1 MAMFNLGSAL
11 GGFAKR
17 GLEHND
23 EARKNMQDM
32 VKASVATLTTDAIE
46 QRKARKTIKNT
57 YTKTATQLKALGL
70 NGAQIE
76 AAYGAHGE
84 DAFNKLSSL
93 VNSEAASYEADQQKN
108 QKNPLK
114 WTSDMSTN
122 FINKQFVIP
131 ENAANRTI
139 AEQATSYADQNAP
152 MVAPDF
158 NQLAST
164 IGASSQEISFGGGKS
179 RNAKMANQM
188 QGMFRSGAG
197 GEQTA
202 SNAAPFNAAGGSMNI
217 TPSAADVLAMRQGAA
232 TASSA
237 ESNATVDSAKA
248 SVAVDMANYGLKDLQ
263 AGVDTKTFNLEEARK
278 TAPFKLSIMEKQLE
292 KLGYETFEAFVSA
305 DNAEANEAMDFALKG
320 LQIDG
325 ATLANNMAKLKLSVE
340 PDRLAKTMETLDLQ
354 IEGYTQDNI
363 IKGVQAEN
371 ADAMAALDFALKGLN
386 IEGAKLRNE
395 AGVNTNSLHELNQE
409 KLEKSIEL
417 IDASIQDKK
426 SPATYQAHLLQIET
440 SINSLDPNAADYQD
454 KLSALNASKERA
466 KAGLEMYVAT
476 TAKTAAGPKF
486 GSLVNSHAK
495 ALSNKLD
502 RAGFKVG
509 KDYKITIDSITG
521 DSRVTWT
528 GDASAQGAYQGV
540 LNAHNAQYFTAINGY
555 ADGPEA
561 LQALG
566 ISVPDMYPTE
576 EIEDEA
582 AGVTIQLK
590 QPDLDMVGQVYMH
603 PQYGLVQV
611 LNVNNSPELKRL

>member
-1 MAMFNLGSAL
+1 MALFNVGRVI

-23 EARKNMQDM
+23 EARKNLQDM

-46 QRKARKTIKNT
+46 QRKARKAIKNG
-57 YTKTATQLKALGL
+57 YTKTATQLKSLGL
-70 NGAQIE
+70 SGAQIE

-93 VNSEAASYEADQQKN
+93 VNSEAASYEANQQKN
-108 QKNPLK
+108 YKNPLK
-114 WTSDMSTN
+114 WTSAMSTD

-152 MVAPDF
+152 IVAPDF
-158 NQLAST
+158 NQLANT

-197 GEQTA
+197 GEQTP
-202 SNAAPFNAAGGSMNI
+202 SNAAPFNAAGGSMKV
-217 TPSAADVLAMRQGAA
+217 TPSAADVLAMRQG
-232 TASSA
+232 TAQVSSA
-237 ESNATVDSAKA
+237 ESNAKSDAARA
-248 SVAVDMANYGLKDLQ
+248 SVAFDMAEYGLKDLK

-305 DNAEANEAMDFALKG
+305 NNAEANEAMDFALKG

-440 SINSLDPNAADYQD
+440 AINSLDPNAADYQD
-454 KLSALNASKERA
+454 KLSALNASKGRA
-466 KAGLEMYVAT
+466 QAGLAMYVAT
-476 TAKTAAGPKF
+476 TAKTTGGPKF
-486 GSLVNSHAK
+486 NSLVSSHSK
-495 ALSNKLD
+495 ALENKIAA
-502 RAGFKVG
+502 AGL
-509 KDYKITIDSITG
+509 
-521 DSRVTWT
+521 DSRNLFFPEDGGTPQWK
-528 GDASAQGAYQGV
+528 GSQAARSKFDQV

-566 ISVPDMYPTE
+566 IDVPDVFPTE

-582 AGVTIQLK
+582 GEFTIQYK
-590 QPDLDMVGQVYMH
+590 QPSADMIGQVYMH

-611 LNVNNSPELKRL
+611 LNVNNSPELKIL

>member
-1 MAMFNLGSAL
+1 MALFNVGRAI

-23 EARKNMQDM
+23 EARKNLQDM

-46 QRKARKTIKNT
+46 QRKARKTIKSN
-57 YTKTATQLKALGL
+57 YVKTANNLKALKL
-70 NGAQIE
+70 SGAQIE
-76 AAYGAHGE
+76 AAYAAHGD
-84 DAFNKLSSL
+84 DAFNQVRSL
-93 VNSEAASYEADQQKN
+93 VASEAAAYEADQQKN
-108 QKNPLK
+108 HKKPLS
-114 WTSDMSTN
+114 WTSEQTLKFVND
-122 FINKQFVIP
+122 QFSIP
-131 ENAANRTI
+131 ENAVNRSI
-139 AEQATSYADQNAP
+139 AEQAASYADQTAP

-188 QGMFRSGAG
+188 QGMFQSGAG

-217 TPSAADVLAMRQGAA
+217 TPSAAEVMAMRQGDAQVL
-232 TASSA
+232 SA
-237 ESNATVDSAKA
+237 ESNATTDAARA
-248 SVAVDMANYGLKDLQ
+248 SVAFGMAEFGLKDLK
-263 AGVDTKTFNLEEARK
+263 AGVNTKTFNLEEARK
-278 TAPFKLSIMEKQLE
+278 AAPFKLSIMEKQLE
-292 KLGYETFEAFVSA
+292 KLGYDTVQAFVQA
-305 DNAEANEAMDFALKG
+305 DNAEANEAMNFALKG
-320 LQIDG
+320 LQIDS
-325 ATLANNMAKLKLSVE
+325 ATLANNMAELKLSVE

-409 KLEKSIEL
+409 KLEKSIDL
-417 IDASIQDKK
+417 IDASIQDKR

-440 SINSLDPNAADYQD
+440 AINSLDPNDADYQD
-454 KLSALNASKERA
+454 KLTELNASRERA
-466 KAGLEMYVAT
+466 KIGLDMYVAA
-476 TAKTAAGPKF
+476 TAKTTGGPKF
-486 GSLVNSHAK
+486 NSLVSSHAK
-495 ALSNKLD
+495 ALENKIAA
-502 RAGFKVG
+502 AGL
-509 KDYKITIDSITG
+509 
-521 DSRVTWT
+521 DSRNLFFPEDGGTPQWK
-528 GDASAQGAYQGV
+528 GSQAARSKFDQV
-540 LNAHNAQYFTAINGY
+540 LNAHNAQYFVAIDKY

-566 ISVPDMYPTE
+566 ISAPDMYPTE

-582 AGVTIQLK
+582 AGVTVQPK
-590 QPDLDMVGQVYMH
+590 QPDLSMVGQVYKM
-603 PQYGLVQV
+603 PDGRIGQITPK
-611 LNVNNSPELKRL
+611 VNGRFGVNFL

>member
-1 MAMFNLGSAL
+1 MALFNVGRAI

-23 EARKNMQDM
+23 EARKNLQDM

-46 QRKARKTIKNT
+46 QRKARKTIKSN
-57 YTKTATQLKALGL
+57 YVKTANNLKALKL
-70 NGAQIE
+70 SGAQIE
-76 AAYGAHGE
+76 AAYAAHGD
-84 DAFNKLSSL
+84 DAFNQVRSL
-93 VNSEAASYEADQQKN
+93 VASEAAAYEADQQKN
-108 QKNPLK
+108 HKKPLS
-114 WTSDMSTN
+114 WTSEQTLKFVND
-122 FINKQFVIP
+122 QFSIP
-131 ENAANRTI
+131 ENAVNRSI
-139 AEQATSYADQNAP
+139 AEQAASYADQTAP

-188 QGMFRSGAG
+188 QGMFQSGAG

-217 TPSAADVLAMRQGAA
+217 TPSAAEVMAMRQGDAQVL
-232 TASSA
+232 SA
-237 ESNATVDSAKA
+237 ESNATTDAARA
-248 SVAVDMANYGLKDLQ
+248 SVAFGMAEFGLKDLK
-263 AGVDTKTFNLEEARK
+263 AGVNTKTFNLEEARK
-278 TAPFKLSIMEKQLE
+278 AAPFKLSIMEKQLE
-292 KLGYETFEAFVSA
+292 KLGYDTVQAFVQA
-305 DNAEANEAMDFALKG
+305 DNAEANEAMNFALKG
-320 LQIDG
+320 LQIDS
-325 ATLANNMAKLKLSVE
+325 ATLANNMAELKLSVE

-409 KLEKSIEL
+409 KLEKSIDL
-417 IDASIQDKK
+417 IDASIQDKR

-440 SINSLDPNAADYQD
+440 AINSLDPNDADYQD
-454 KLSALNASKERA
+454 KLTELNASRERA
-466 KAGLEMYVAT
+466 KIGLDMYVAA
-476 TAKTAAGPKF
+476 TAKTTGGPKF
-486 GSLVNSHAK
+486 NSLVSSHSK
-495 ALSNKLD
+495 ALENKIAA
-502 RAGFKVG
+502 AGL
-509 KDYKITIDSITG
+509 
-521 DSRVTWT
+521 DSRNLFFPEDGGTPQWK
-528 GDASAQGAYQGV
+528 GSQAARSKFDQV
-540 LNAHNAQYFTAINGY
+540 LNAHNAQYFVAIDKY

-566 ISVPDMYPTE
+566 ISAPDMYPTE

-582 AGVTIQLK
+582 AGVTVQPK
-590 QPDLDMVGQVYMH
+590 QPDLSMVGQVYKM
-603 PQYGLVQV
+603 PDGRIGQITPK
-611 LNVNNSPELKRL
+611 VNGRFGVNFL

>member
-1 MAMFNLGSAL
+1 MALFNLGRAI

-46 QRKARKTIKNT
+46 QRKARRAIKSN
-57 YTKTATQLKALGL
+57 YVKTANNLKALNL
-70 NGAQIE
+70 SGAQIE
-76 AAYGAHGE
+76 AAYAAHGD
-84 DAFNKLSSL
+84 DAFDKVRSL
-93 VNSEAASYEADQQKN
+93 VASEAAAYEADQQKN
-108 QKNPLK
+108 HKNPLS
-114 WTSDMSTN
+114 WTSEQTLKFVND
-122 FINKQFVIP
+122 QFSIP
-131 ENAANRTI
+131 ENAVNRSI
-139 AEQATSYADQNAP
+139 AEQAASYADQTAP

-164 IGASSQEISFGGGKS
+164 IGASSQEISFGGGES

-188 QGMFRSGAG
+188 QGMFQSGAG
-197 GEQTA
+197 GEQTP

-217 TPSAADVLAMRQGAA
+217 TPSAADVLAMRQG
-232 TASSA
+232 TAQVSSA
-237 ESNATVDSAKA
+237 ESNATSDAARA
-248 SVAVDMANYGLKDLQ
+248 SVAFDMAEYGLKDLK

-292 KLGYETFEAFVSA
+292 KLGYDTFEAFVSA
-305 DNAEANEAMDFALKG
+305 DNAEANAAMDFALKG

-325 ATLANNMAKLKLSVE
+325 ATLANNMAELKLSVE

-409 KLEKSIEL
+409 KLEKSIDL

-426 SPATYQAHLLQIET
+426 SPTTYQAHLLQIET
-440 SINSLDPNAADYQD
+440 AINSLDPNAADYQD

-466 KAGLEMYVAT
+466 KAGLAMYVAT
-476 TAKTAAGPKF
+476 TAKTTGGPKF
-486 GSLVNSHAK
+486 NSLVSSHSK
-495 ALSNKLD
+495 ALENKIAA
-502 RAGFKVG
+502 AGL
-509 KDYKITIDSITG
+509 
-521 DSRVTWT
+521 DSRNLFFPEDGGTPQWK
-528 GDASAQGAYQGV
+528 GSQAARSKFDQV
-540 LNAHNAQYFTAINGY
+540 LNAHNAQYFSAIDGY

-561 LQALG
+561 LLALG
-566 ISVPDMYPTE
+566 ISAPDMYPTE
-576 EIEDEA
+576 QVEDT
-582 AGVTIQLK
+582 AGEFST
-590 QPDLDMVGQVYMH
+590 QPSAPTEDMVGQVYKM
-603 PQYGLVQV
+603 PDGKLGQITPMVNGKYG
-611 LNVNNSPELKRL
+611 VNFL